1 MKISLKNL
9 FATSLLAI
17 FMSIVTVAC
26 KKDNASDLSG
36 NYSIIQGHPLELKQ
50 ENNVI
55 ATITVTT
62 FDDKRCP
69 LNAYCLANYATATL
83 KVKDLSISAEK
94 TIDLYIG
101 PFVPKGEKDKQKINI
116 NGSNYII
123 QLKEISPA
131 AGTDILTTVQ
141 VSLSKL

>member
-1 MKISLKNL
+1 MKILSKKLL
-9 FATSLLAI
+9 ATSLLAL
-17 FMSIVTVAC
+17 FMSIAIISC
-26 KKDNASDLSG
+26 KKDKVSDLSG
-36 NYSIIQGHPLELKQ
+36 NYSIIQGHPLEFKQ
-50 ENNVI
+50 ESNVI

-69 LNAYCLANYATATL
+69 PNAYCLANYATATL

-94 TIDLYIG
+94 TINLYIG
-101 PFVPKGEKDKQKINI
+101 PFVPKGEKDKEKINI

>member
-1 MKISLKNL
+1 MKTSLKKHFAFGLLLL
-9 FATSLLAI
+9 FA
-17 FMSIVTVAC
+17 SIACITC
-26 KKDNASDLSG
+26 KKDKASDLSG
-36 NYSIIQGHPLELKQ
+36 NYSIIQNHPLEFKQ
-50 ENNVI
+50 EQNVI

-69 LNAYCLANYATATL
+69 PNAYCLANYATATL

-94 TIDLYIG
+94 TINLYIG
-101 PFVPKGEKDKQKINI
+101 PFVPKGEKDKEKINI

-123 QLKEISPA
+123 QLKGISPA